1 MSPPPRM
8 TGSIILLNGTSSAGK
23 STLANAVQD
32 VMDAPYLSLGIDH
45 FFEALPQRYRA
56 RLGPDDVPP
65 PQADEGVVWVCTE
78 PSGHGFR
85 ELRVGP
91 VGQRLW
97 SGMRHAAG
105 ALARRGNHVILD
117 DVILDHEAL
126 VDYGAALEG
135 VPTLL
140 VGVTCPLAVL
150 EAREVARGDRVR
162 GLAAAWLPL
171 VERHA
176 PPYDVTV
183 DTSFSSPE
191 EGALAIKAAAEQTQW
206 SRAFTQL
213 KETLTG
219 EPRDQTLPAKQ
230 FCNRFQEPV
239 S

>member
-1 MSPPPRM
+1 
-8 TGSIILLNGTSSAGK
+8 
-23 STLANAVQD
+23 
-32 VMDAPYLSLGIDH
+32 MDAPYLCLGIDL
-45 FFEALPQRYRA
+45 FFDALPQRYLA
-56 RLGPDDVPP
+56 RLAPDAIPAP
-65 PQADEGVVWVCTE
+65 HAHEGFVWICTE
-78 PSGHGFR
+78 PGGHGFR

-126 VDYGAALEG
+126 VDYGAALDG

-140 VGVTCPLAVL
+140 VGVTCPPYVL
-150 EAREVARGDRVR
+150 EAREGARGDRVR

-183 DTSFSSPE
+183 DTSITSPE
-191 EGALAIKAAAEQTQW
+191 ECALAIKAAAEQNQW
-206 SRAFTQL
+206 SHAFTQL
-213 KETLTG
+213 KASLAVDVHG
-219 EPRDQTLPAKQ
+219 HTLPA
-230 FCNRFQEPV
+230 RH

>member
-1 MSPPPRM
+1 M

-32 VMDAPYLSLGIDH
+32 VMDAPYLSLGIDC

-56 RLGPDDVPP
+56 RLAPEVVPP

-78 PSGHGFR
+78 PGGHGFR

-126 VDYGAALEG
+126 VDYGAALDD

-140 VGVTCPLAVL
+140 VGVTCPPAVL

-176 PPYDVTV
+176 PPYDITV
-183 DTSFSSPE
+183 DTSFTSPE
-191 EGALAIKAAAEQTQW
+191 EGALAIKAAAEQNQW
-206 SRAFTQL
+206 SRTFTQL
-213 KETLTG
+213 KESLAVD
-219 EPRDQTLPAKQ
+219 PRDQTLPVNH
-230 FCNRFQEPV
+230 FCNRFR
-239 S
+239 

>member
-1 MSPPPRM
+1 MSPPRS
-8 TGSIILLNGTSSAGK
+8 TFGSVILLNGTSSAGK
-23 STLANAVQD
+23 STLAKAIQV
-32 VMDAPYLSLGIDH
+32 VMDAPYLHLGIDL
-45 FFEALPQRYRA
+45 FFDALPQRYVA
-56 RLGPDDVPP
+56 RLAPDTAPP
-65 PQADEGVVWVCTE
+65 PQACDGLVWVCSE
-78 PSGHGFR
+78 PGGRGFR

-126 VDYGAALEG
+126 VDYGAALDG

-140 VGVTCPLAVL
+140 VGVTCSAVVL
-150 EAREVARGDRVR
+150 EAREAARGDRVR

-183 DTSFSSPE
+183 DTSVSPPRD
-191 EGALAIKAAAEQTQW
+191 GALAIKAAAEQKLW
-206 SRAFTQL
+206 SRAFTEL
-213 KETLTG
+213 KETLKV
-219 EPRDQTLPAKQ
+219 EARDQTRPAIH
-230 FCNRFQEPV
+230 F
-239 S
+239 

>member
-1 MSPPPRM
+1 MSPLAR
-8 TGSIILLNGTSSAGK
+8 TFGSVILLNGTSSAGK
-23 STLANAVQD
+23 STLAKAIQD
-32 VMDAPYLSLGIDH
+32 AMDAPYLHLGIDL
-45 FFEALPQRYRA
+45 FFDALPQRYVA
-56 RLGPDDVPP
+56 RLAPDAAPP
-65 PQADEGVVWVCTE
+65 PQAHDGLVWVCAE
-78 PSGHGFR
+78 SGGRGFR

-117 DVILDHEAL
+117 DFILNHDAIT
-126 VDYGAALEG
+126 DYMAALDG

-140 VGVTCPLAVL
+140 VGVTCSAAVL
-150 EAREVARGDRVR
+150 DAREVARGDRVR

-183 DTSFSSPE
+183 DTSFTSPE
-191 EGALAIKAAAEQTQW
+191 EGALAIKAAAEQNQW

-213 KETLTG
+213 KETLFATG
-219 EPRDQTLPAKQ
+219 SHTAPGR
-230 FCNRFQEPV
+230 
-239 S
+239 